1 MWLMSPIFIS
11 LTFSLNSRSY
21 MQLFD
26 ISLWVDVNTP
36 QGVLVVKNLPANAG
50 DLRDTGLISGS
61 RRSPGEGH
69 RNLWMCNRQLSILFL
84 LL

>member
-1 MWLMSPIFIS
+1 MWLMSPTFIS
-11 LTFSLNSRSY
+11 LTFSLNSKSY

-26 ISLWVDVNTP
+26 ISLWVHVNAP
-36 QGVLVVKNLPANAG
+36 QGTLVLKNLPANAG
-50 DLRDTGLISGS
+50 DLRETGLISGS

-69 RNLWMCNRQLSILFL
+69 SNLRGCNRQLSFLFL

>member
-1 MWLMSPIFIS
+1 MSPTFIS

-21 MQLFD
+21 MQIFD
-26 ISLWVDVNTP
+26 IFLWVHVNTP
-36 QGVLVVKNLPANAG
+36 KGVLVVKNLPANAG
-50 DLRDTGLISGS
+50 DLRDTGLIPGS

-69 RNLWMCNRQLSILFL
+69 SNLWMCNSQLSILFL